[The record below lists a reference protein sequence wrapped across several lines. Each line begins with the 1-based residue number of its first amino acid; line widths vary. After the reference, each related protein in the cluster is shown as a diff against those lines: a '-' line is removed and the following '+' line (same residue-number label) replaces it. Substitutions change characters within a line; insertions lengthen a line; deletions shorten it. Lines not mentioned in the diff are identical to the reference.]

1 MSCGRIFGA
10 TCLSLTPSAPWA
22 RLFAGNLRH
31 KSEPF
36 LALALLLS
44 PELPMSAALRP
55 GARGATARIQQ
66 AVGVLLMVAP
76 MALAC
81 LPLRAANKTGTFNAM
96 VTTFQNYGFE
106 VVGNHP
112 RCVQEP
118 NLFGLYLRGT
128 RRIVVCPRGNQL
140 DTLMHEG
147 WHAVQAR
154 CRKGKPLLTEQ
165 FLRANLSRA
174 DLRDIDALYS
184 AKSWHREAE
193 ARAMAAQQIPLYM
206 AHLDSSCGAPT
217 AAGGIAQPPAGTQ
230 PSSPAVTAPQA
241 APQPAQPAP
250 QANPM
255 TNPMTKPVPPTSRTS
270 MPGLL
275 QQLGLPSIP

>member
-1 MSCGRIFGA
+1 
-10 TCLSLTPSAPWA
+10 
-22 RLFAGNLRH
+22 
-31 KSEPF
+31 
-36 LALALLLS
+36 
-44 PELPMSAALRP
+44 MSAALRP
-55 GARGATARIQQ
+55 GARGATARLQQ
-66 AVGVLLMVAP
+66 AVGVLLMIAP

-81 LPLRAANKTGTFNAM
+81 LPLRAANQTGTFNAM

-206 AHLDSSCGAPT
+206 AHLDSSCGAPP

-230 PSSPAVTAPQA
+230 PSSPAVTAPQ
-241 APQPAQPAP
+241 PAQPAP

-255 TNPMTKPVPPTSRTS
+255 TKPAPSTSRTS

-275 QQLGLPSIP
+275 QQLGLPMIP

>member
-1 MSCGRIFGA
+1 
-10 TCLSLTPSAPWA
+10 
-22 RLFAGNLRH
+22 
-31 KSEPF
+31 
-36 LALALLLS
+36 
-44 PELPMSAALRP
+44 
-55 GARGATARIQQ
+55 
-66 AVGVLLMVAP
+66 MVAP

-81 LPLRAANKTGTFNAM
+81 LPLRAANQTGTFNAM

-241 APQPAQPAP
+241 APQPAQPAQPAP

-255 TNPMTKPVPPTSRTS
+255 TKPAPPTSRTS

>member
-1 MSCGRIFGA
+1 MLSSLYRLAGFARSVAASAGA
-10 TCLSLTPSAPWA
+10 VAVGAGLAASTAP
-22 RLFAGNLRH
+22 
-31 KSEPF
+31 
-36 LALALLLS
+36 ALAS
-44 PELPMSAALRP
+44 NAAAFNDLV
-55 GARGATARIQQ
+55 ATFR
-66 AVGVLLMVAP
+66 
-76 MALAC
+76 
-81 LPLRAANKTGTFNAM
+81 T
-96 VTTFQNYGFE
+96 YGFE
-106 VVGNHP
+106 VVSTHQ
-112 RCVQEP
+112 RCLMEP

-206 AHLDSSCGAPT
+206 AHLESSCGAPT

-241 APQPAQPAP
+241 APQPAQPAQPAP

-255 TNPMTKPVPPTSRTS
+255 TKQAPSTSRTS

-275 QQLGLPSIP
+275 QQLGFPSIP

>member
-10 TCLSLTPSAPWA
+10 TCLSLTPGAPWA
-22 RLFAGNLRH
+22 RRYAGNLRH
-31 KSEPF
+31 ESEPF

-44 PELPMSAALRP
+44 PALPMSAALRP
-55 GARGATARIQQ
+55 GARGATARLQQ

-81 LPLRAANKTGTFNAM
+81 LPLRAANQTGTFNAM

-241 APQPAQPAP
+241 APQPAQPAQPAP

-255 TNPMTKPVPPTSRTS
+255 TKPAPPTSRTS

>member
-1 MSCGRIFGA
+1 MA
-10 TCLSLTPSAPWA
+10 AP
-22 RLFAGNLRH
+22 L
-31 KSEPF
+31 
-36 LALALLLS
+36 
-44 PELPMSAALRP
+44 
-55 GARGATARIQQ
+55 
-66 AVGVLLMVAP
+66 VLGT
-76 MALAC
+76 
-81 LPLRAANKTGTFNAM
+81 LPLRAANQAGTFNSM
-96 VTTFQNYGFE
+96 VLTFQNYGFE

-118 NLFGLYLRGT
+118 NLFGLYIRGT
-128 RRIVVCPRGNQL
+128 RRIVVCQRGNQL

-154 CRKGKPLLTEQ
+154 CRRGKPLLTEQ

-206 AHLDSSCGAPT
+206 SHLESSCGAPP

-230 PSSPAVTAPQA
+230 PATQPAGPAATAPQA
-241 APQPAQPAP
+241 APQPPQPPQPAP
-250 QANPM
+250 LAPQA
-255 TNPMTKPVPPTSRTS
+255 TPMTKPAPPTSTIS
-270 MPGLL
+270 LPGLL
-275 QQLGLPSIP
+275 QQMGLPSIP

>member
-1 MSCGRIFGA
+1 
-10 TCLSLTPSAPWA
+10 
-22 RLFAGNLRH
+22 
-31 KSEPF
+31 
-36 LALALLLS
+36 
-44 PELPMSAALRP
+44 MSAALSPRP
-55 GARGATARIQQ
+55 KAATARLRQ
-66 AVGVLLMVAP
+66 ALGAMLLAAPLVLGS
-76 MALAC
+76 
-81 LPLRAANKTGTFNAM
+81 LPLKAANQAGTFNSM
-96 VTTFQNYGFE
+96 VLTFQNYGFE
-106 VVGNHP
+106 VVGHHP

-118 NLFGLYLRGT
+118 NLFGLYVRGT

-206 AHLDSSCGAPT
+206 SHLESSCGAPP
-217 AAGGIAQPPAGTQ
+217 ASGGIAQPPAGTQ
-230 PSSPAVTAPQA
+230 PATQPTGPAATAPQA

-250 QANPM
+250 QAPQA
-255 TNPMTKPVPPTSRTS
+255 TPLTKPAPPTSTITL
-270 MPGLL
+270 PGLL
-275 QQLGLPSIP
+275 QQMGLPSIP

>member
-1 MSCGRIFGA
+1 
-10 TCLSLTPSAPWA
+10 
-22 RLFAGNLRH
+22 
-31 KSEPF
+31 
-36 LALALLLS
+36 
-44 PELPMSAALRP
+44 MSAALVP
-55 GARGATARIQQ
+55 GPRGATARLHPAIG
-66 AVGVLLMVAP
+66 ALLMVAP
-76 MALAC
+76 LALAS
-81 LPLRAANKTGTFNAM
+81 LPLRAANQAGTFKAM
-96 VTTFQNYGFE
+96 VITFQNHGFE

-118 NLFGLYLRGT
+118 NLFGLYIRGT

-193 ARAMAAQQIPLYM
+193 ARAMAAQQIPLYL

-217 AAGGIAQPPAGTQ
+217 AAGGIAQPPASTQ

-250 QANPM
+250 QANPI
-255 TNPMTKPVPPTSRTS
+255 TKSAPPTSRTS

>member
-1 MSCGRIFGA
+1 MHASLSPAFRVA
-10 TCLSLTPSAPWA
+10 TA
-22 RLFAGNLRH
+22 RLPKALGALLMAA
-31 KSEPF
+31 P
-36 LALALLLS
+36 LALAS
-44 PELPMSAALRP
+44 
-55 GARGATARIQQ
+55 
-66 AVGVLLMVAP
+66 
-76 MALAC
+76 
-81 LPLRAANKTGTFNAM
+81 LPLRAANQAGTFNAM
-96 VTTFQNYGFE
+96 VNTFQNYGFE

-128 RRIVVCPRGNQL
+128 RRIVICPRGNQL

-193 ARAMAAQQIPLYM
+193 ARAMAAQQIPLYLS
-206 AHLDSSCGAPT
+206 HLESSCGAPA

-230 PSSPAVTAPQA
+230 PPSPAVTAPQA
-241 APQPAQPAP
+241 GPQPAQPAP
-250 QANPM
+250 QANPV
-255 TNPMTKPVPPTSRTS
+255 TKPAPPTSNMS

>member
-1 MSCGRIFGA
+1 
-10 TCLSLTPSAPWA
+10 
-22 RLFAGNLRH
+22 
-31 KSEPF
+31 
-36 LALALLLS
+36 
-44 PELPMSAALRP
+44 MSAALRP
-55 GARGATARIQQ
+55 GARGATARLQQ
-66 AVGVLLMVAP
+66 AVGVLLMAAP

-81 LPLRAANKTGTFNAM
+81 LPLRAANQLGTFNAM

-230 PSSPAVTAPQA
+230 PSSPAVTPPQA

-255 TNPMTKPVPPTSRTS
+255 TKPAPSTSRTS

>member
-1 MSCGRIFGA
+1 
-10 TCLSLTPSAPWA
+10 
-22 RLFAGNLRH
+22 
-31 KSEPF
+31 
-36 LALALLLS
+36 
-44 PELPMSAALRP
+44 MSAALHPGPRAATSRP
-55 GARGATARIQQ
+55 HQ
-66 AVGVLLMVAP
+66 AVGALLIAAP
-76 MALAC
+76 LALTS
-81 LPLRAANKTGTFNAM
+81 LPLRAANQAGTFNAM
-96 VTTFQNYGFE
+96 VVTFQNYGFE

-118 NLFGLYLRGT
+118 NLFGLYIRGT

-154 CRKGKPLLTEQ
+154 CRRGKPLLTEQ

-206 AHLDSSCGAPT
+206 SHLESSCGAPP
-217 AAGGIAQPPAGTQ
+217 AAGGIAQPPAGSPPASQ
-230 PSSPAVTAPQA
+230 LSSPAVSAPQAAPQA
-241 APQPAQPAP
+241 APQPAQPAL
-250 QANPM
+250 QATPL
-255 TNPMTKPVPPTSRTS
+255 TKPAPPTSTIS
-270 MPGLL
+270 LPGLL
-275 QQLGLPSIP
+275 QQMGLPSIP

>member
-1 MSCGRIFGA
+1 MA
-10 TCLSLTPSAPWA
+10 AP
-22 RLFAGNLRH
+22 L
-31 KSEPF
+31 
-36 LALALLLS
+36 
-44 PELPMSAALRP
+44 
-55 GARGATARIQQ
+55 
-66 AVGVLLMVAP
+66 VLGT
-76 MALAC
+76 
-81 LPLRAANKTGTFNAM
+81 LPLRAANQAGTFNSM
-96 VTTFQNYGFE
+96 VLTFQNYGFE

-118 NLFGLYLRGT
+118 NLFGLYIRGT
-128 RRIVVCPRGNQL
+128 RRIVVCQRGNQL

-154 CRKGKPLLTEQ
+154 CRRGKPLLTEQ

-206 AHLDSSCGAPT
+206 SHLESSCGAPP

-230 PSSPAVTAPQA
+230 PATQPAGPAAGPAATTPQLT
-241 APQPAQPAP
+241 PQPAQPAP
-250 QANPM
+250 QATPL
-255 TNPMTKPVPPTSRTS
+255 TKPGPPTSS
-270 MPGLL
+270 ISLPGLL
-275 QQLGLPSIP
+275 QQMGLPSIP

>member
-1 MSCGRIFGA
+1 
-10 TCLSLTPSAPWA
+10 
-22 RLFAGNLRH
+22 
-31 KSEPF
+31 
-36 LALALLLS
+36 
-44 PELPMSAALRP
+44 MSAAFCP
-55 GARGATARIQQ
+55 GPRAATARLRQ
-66 AVGVLLMVAP
+66 
-76 MALAC
+76 ALAAVLMAAPLTLAS
-81 LPLRAANKTGTFNAM
+81 LPLRAANQAGAFNAM
-96 VTTFQNYGFE
+96 VLTFQNYGFE

-112 RCVQEP
+112 RCIQEP
-118 NLFGLYLRGT
+118 NLFGLYIRGT

-206 AHLDSSCGAPT
+206 SHLESSCGAPP
-217 AAGGIAQPPAGTQ
+217 AAGGIAQPPAVSQ
-230 PSSPAVTAPQA
+230 PTTPAAT
-241 APQPAQPAP
+241 APQPAAP
-250 QANPM
+250 QA
-255 TNPMTKPVPPTSRTS
+255 TPMTKPAAPSSSTSI
-270 MPGLL
+270 PGLL
-275 QQLGLPSIP
+275 QQLGLPAIP

>member
-1 MSCGRIFGA
+1 MA
-10 TCLSLTPSAPWA
+10 TPLVLS
-22 RLFAGNLRH
+22 NL
-31 KSEPF
+31 P
-36 LALALLLS
+36 
-44 PELPMSAALRP
+44 
-55 GARGATARIQQ
+55 
-66 AVGVLLMVAP
+66 V
-76 MALAC
+76 
-81 LPLRAANKTGTFNAM
+81 RAANQAGTFNSM
-96 VTTFQNYGFE
+96 VVTFQNYGFE

-112 RCVQEP
+112 RCIQEP
-118 NLFGLYLRGT
+118 NLFGLYIRGT

-154 CRKGKPLLTEQ
+154 CRRGKPLLTEQ

-206 AHLDSSCGAPT
+206 SHLESSCGVPP

-230 PSSPAVTAPQA
+230 PTGPAATTPQLAP
-241 APQPAQPAP
+241 PPTQPAP
-250 QANPM
+250 QATPL
-255 TNPMTKPVPPTSRTS
+255 TKPAPPTSTIS
-270 MPGLL
+270 LPGLL
-275 QQLGLPSIP
+275 QQMGLPSIP

>member
-1 MSCGRIFGA
+1 MA
-10 TCLSLTPSAPWA
+10 APLVLST
-22 RLFAGNLRH
+22 
-31 KSEPF
+31 
-36 LALALLLS
+36 
-44 PELPMSAALRP
+44 
-55 GARGATARIQQ
+55 
-66 AVGVLLMVAP
+66 
-76 MALAC
+76 
-81 LPLRAANKTGTFNAM
+81 LPLRAANQTGTFNSM
-96 VTTFQNYGFE
+96 VLTFQNYGFE

-112 RCVQEP
+112 RCIQEP
-118 NLFGLYLRGT
+118 NLFGLYIRGT

-154 CRKGKPLLTEQ
+154 CRRGKPLLTEE

-206 AHLDSSCGAPT
+206 SHLESSCGAPA
-217 AAGGIAQPPAGTQ
+217 AAGGIAQPPAATQ
-230 PSSPAVTAPQA
+230 PTSPAVTAPQA
-241 APQPAQPAP
+241 GPQPAQPAP

-255 TNPMTKPVPPTSRTS
+255 TKPAPPSSSMS

>member
-1 MSCGRIFGA
+1 MHAS
-10 TCLSLTPSAPWA
+10 LSPAFRVASAGLP
-22 RLFAGNLRH
+22 
-31 KSEPF
+31 K
-36 LALALLLS
+36 ALGALL
-44 PELPMSAALRP
+44 MAAPL
-55 GARGATARIQQ
+55 
-66 AVGVLLMVAP
+66 
-76 MALAC
+76 ALAC
-81 LPLRAANKTGTFNAM
+81 LPLRAANQAGTFNAM
-96 VTTFQNYGFE
+96 VITFQNYGFE

-206 AHLDSSCGAPT
+206 AHLDSSCGAPP

-230 PSSPAVTAPQA
+230 PSSPAVTAPQ
-241 APQPAQPAP
+241 PAQPAP

-255 TNPMTKPVPPTSRTS
+255 TKPAPPTSRTS

>member
-1 MSCGRIFGA
+1 MGA
-10 TCLSLTPSAPWA
+10 L
-22 RLFAGNLRH
+22 
-31 KSEPF
+31 
-36 LALALLLS
+36 LALAS
-44 PELPMSAALRP
+44 
-55 GARGATARIQQ
+55 
-66 AVGVLLMVAP
+66 
-76 MALAC
+76 
-81 LPLRAANKTGTFNAM
+81 LPLKAANQAGTFNAM
-96 VTTFQNYGFE
+96 VNTFQNYGFE

-128 RRIVVCPRGNQL
+128 RRIVICPRGNQL

-206 AHLDSSCGAPT
+206 AHMESSCGAPA
-217 AAGGIAQPPAGTQ
+217 AAGGIAQPPAATQ
-230 PSSPAVTAPQA
+230 PTSPAVTAPQA
-241 APQPAQPAP
+241 GPQPAQPAP

-255 TNPMTKPVPPTSRTS
+255 TKPAPPTPSTS